1 MISLFLAAFSLL
13 CVLTNAFSDKKIK
26 ENIVN
31 SMYVKDLDNFTCTN
45 ESLYINKNEI
55 FKYYTTTVL
64 YGYDD
69 YLSVYRDIYDKKI
82 SLAKLFDNF
91 DEARG
96 DRFYGVLFENK
107 LSNEHQWVRIKKDSI
122 STTKEEIF
130 PAEPLSF
137 DLYSYISSDKIW
149 NQLKSS
155 SLDLQNTE
163 MMVIDRFFSYFVQ
176 LCFLLYDGEHE
187 YYLSPYE
194 LFYDIEEFEISKYI
208 NPADRHKKWIAADQL
223 VSIEDDLIPFLFNE
237 EQILVKALATK
248 RTEWD

>member
-1 MISLFLAAFSLL
+1 MGVGAFEKSFCMISLFLVASLLL

-31 SMYVKDLDNFTCTN
+31 SMYVKDLENFTCTN

-82 SLAKLFDNF
+82 SLAKLFENF

-96 DRFYGVLFENK
+96 DRFYG
-107 LSNEHQWVRIKKDSI
+107 
-122 STTKEEIF
+122 
-130 PAEPLSF
+130 
-137 DLYSYISSDKIW
+137 
-149 NQLKSS
+149 
-155 SLDLQNTE
+155 
-163 MMVIDRFFSYFVQ
+163 
-176 LCFLLYDGEHE
+176 
-187 YYLSPYE
+187 
-194 LFYDIEEFEISKYI
+194 IEEFEISKYI

-237 EQILVKALATK
+237 EQILVKAIATK
-248 RTEWD
+248 RTEWN